1 MAPRLHRF
9 ISNRFH
15 RAHHDIQSSALYQE
29 PIHPFTMNSSFRHDP
44 VLAAEV
50 VEFLSPSPGMTI
62 LDGTLGGGGHSA
74 LLLKAGAMVI
84 GTDRDPEALAHVR
97 MHLSAHGDRFK
108 AVEGNFAEAP
118 SLLAGL
124 GVTQVHG
131 ILLDLGVS
139 SHQLDTPE
147 RGFSFQREGP
157 LDMRMG
163 RSGET
168 AADLVNT
175 APAAELARI
184 FRQYGDEPRA
194 IQFAA
199 RIVRAREKTPF
210 TTTKELAD
218 LIAAGRLGPR
228 HPATRVFQALRIA
241 VNDEI
246 GGLERALPELTA
258 ILAPGGRMAVISFHS
273 LEDRIVKHF
282 YRRHS
287 VAEIDDPT
295 WPAPRPNPERIF
307 DLLTPRSL
315 TASPA
320 ELDSNPR
327 SRSAR
332 LRVVEKRGQGS
343 VVSLSTPSGV

>member
-1 MAPRLHRF
+1 MA
-9 ISNRFH
+9 S
-15 RAHHDIQSSALYQE
+15 
-29 PIHPFTMNSSFRHDP
+29 
-44 VLAAEV
+44 
-50 VEFLSPSPGMTI
+50 
-62 LDGTLGGGGHSA
+62 
-74 LLLKAGAMVI
+74 
-84 GTDRDPEALAHVR
+84 
-97 MHLSAHGDRFK
+97 
-108 AVEGNFAEAP
+108 
-118 SLLAGL
+118 L
-124 GVTQVHG
+124 GVTQLDG

-163 RSGET
+163 HSGQT

-175 APAAELARI
+175 APASELARI

-199 RIVRAREKTPF
+199 RIVRAREKKPF
-210 TTTKELAD
+210 TTTTELAE
-218 LIAAGRLGPR
+218 LIAAGRQGPR

-246 GGLERALPELTA
+246 GSLERSLPELSA
-258 ILAPGGRMAVISFHS
+258 LLAPCGRLAIITFHS

-282 YRRHS
+282 FRRHS
-287 VAEIDDPT
+287 VVEIDDPT

-315 TASPA
+315 TASPE
-320 ELDSNPR
+320 ELASNPR

-332 LRVVEKRGQGS
+332 LRVVEKLATKARG
-343 VVSLSTPSGV
+343 

>member
-1 MAPRLHRF
+1 M
-9 ISNRFH
+9 
-15 RAHHDIQSSALYQE
+15 
-29 PIHPFTMNSSFRHDP
+29 TSSFRHEP
-44 VLAAEV
+44 VLASEIV
-50 VEFLSPSPGMTI
+50 DFLRPAPGMTI
-62 LDGTLGGGGHSA
+62 LDGTLGGGGHSG
-74 LLLKAGAMVI
+74 LLLKAGARVI
-84 GTDRDPEALAHVR
+84 GTDRDPSALAHTR
-97 MHLSAHGDRFK
+97 EHLAPYGDRFT
-108 AVEGNFAEAP
+108 ALEGNFAEAP
-118 SLLAGL
+118 AALASLGI
-124 GVTQVHG
+124 TQLDG

-163 RSGET
+163 HSGQT

-175 APAAELARI
+175 APASELARI

-199 RIVRAREKTPF
+199 RIVRAREKKPF
-210 TTTKELAD
+210 TTTTELAE
-218 LIAAGRLGPR
+218 LIAAGRQGPR

-246 GGLERALPELTA
+246 GSLERSLPELSA
-258 ILAPGGRMAVISFHS
+258 LLAPRGRLAIITFHS

-282 YRRHS
+282 FRRHS

-315 TASPA
+315 TASPE
-320 ELDSNPR
+320 ELASNPR

-332 LRVVEKRGQGS
+332 LRVVEKLATKVRG
-343 VVSLSTPSGV
+343 